1 MSPRKLI
8 LMGLSAFALVAIA
21 LITGLSASHQP
32 RDAWPTTLEL
42 PSTRGLLHADTL
54 SRGEAGHLSVLI
66 PGFTHCPDICPLSL
80 ARLQMAW
87 QRLDETSRAHLHPMF
102 LTLDPA
108 RDTLPVLS
116 RYLSAFS
123 LPVTGLRLPSQDDTR
138 LEEFT
143 QRLGI
148 QFQRRES
155 EQSHPP
161 EHAQAQAQASAGEA
175 DYMIDHSVAIFVID
189 EQGRLRDTL
198 PLSQTPAQLADR
210 LTFLLQSVAAAPSS
224 AGLANVNTSANANP
238 DVLAMGGA

>member
-8 LMGLSAFALVAIA
+8 LMGLSAFALVIIA

-54 SRGEAGHLSVLI
+54 SRGEAGHLSVMV

-123 LPVTGLRLPSQDDTR
+123 LPVTGLRLPSHDDTR
-138 LEEFT
+138 LKEFT

-148 QFQRRES
+148 QFQQRDP
-155 EQSHPP
+155 EQRHPP
-161 EHAQAQAQASAGEA
+161 EHAQAQSSAGEA

-224 AGLANVNTSANANP
+224 DSVATVSTSADTNA
-238 DVLAMGGA
+238 DASAMGGA

>member
-8 LMGLSAFALVAIA
+8 LMGLSAFALVIIA
-21 LITGLSASHQP
+21 LISGLSASHQP

-123 LPVTGLRLPSQDDTR
+123 LPVTGLRLPTQDDTR

-148 QFQRRES
+148 QFQQREL
-155 EQSHPP
+155 EQKHPP
-161 EHAQAQAQASAGEA
+161 EHAQASAGEA

-224 AGLANVNTSANANP
+224 AGVANVNTSANANMP
-238 DVLAMGGA
+238 ATGGA

>member
-1 MSPRKLI
+1 MSPHKLI
-8 LMGLSAFALVAIA
+8 LMGLSAFALVVIA

-32 RDAWPTTLEL
+32 RDAWLATLEL

-54 SRGEAGHLSVLI
+54 SRGEAGHLSVLV

-87 QRLDETSRAHLHPMF
+87 QRLDETSRTHLHPMF

-123 LPVTGLRLPSQDDTR
+123 LPVTGLRLPLHDDTR
-138 LEEFT
+138 LKEFT

-148 QFQRRES
+148 QFQQRDP
-155 EQSHPP
+155 EQRHPP
-161 EHAQAQAQASAGEA
+161 EHAQAQSSAGEP

-189 EQGRLRDTL
+189 DRGRLRDTL

-224 AGLANVNTSANANP
+224 ADVATVNTSANAN
-238 DVLAMGGA
+238 VSATGGA